1 MGNPNSFDEAAA
13 RTEEMFAGSENVPGT
28 EDVSAETQP
37 SEVSQAE
44 GASVQAEAQNETSA
58 RQGAQSDMSSGSEAD
73 GGVSLD
79 SAVQTAEVAAQTAV
93 EKDGQLREA
102 LAEIEALRKSNAE
115 LQGTVDELSKKNT
128 DHILEEALT
137 PPTLDINGL
146 AFADEGAQRA
156 AMAKY
161 AEDLSAYNRQQIMRE
176 MSPALEY
183 AKKGMREEETEEVVS
198 ALEQI
203 PELSDIRTMRP
214 TLDRIIAKN
223 KWLDSDGMPLD
234 EKYIAAYAMA
244 RGIDSINNPPSPP
257 EPPKEPTPEEL
268 LAFYNGNP
276 SFRELVEKQRL
287 DTIKQSQQVPPFS
300 ASSGAVNA
308 ALDIKEKPQTLEEA
322 SRRTREMF
330 GDM

>member
-13 RTEEMFAGSENVPGT
+13 RTEEMFAGSDNAPTAESQPPEGQPT
-28 EDVSAETQP
+28 AETAT
-37 SEVSQAE
+37 ET
-44 GASVQAEAQNETSA
+44 QNETPVQTEPQTETPVSVSA
-58 RQGAQSDMSSGSEAD
+58 SE
-73 GGVSLD
+73 GVDLD
-79 SAVQTAEVAAQTAV
+79 NAAQTAEIAAQTAV

-102 LAEIEALRKSNAE
+102 LAEIEALRKSNEE

-183 AKKGMREEETEEVVS
+183 AKKGMREEETNEVVS

-223 KWLDSDGMPLD
+223 KWLDSDDMPLD

-257 EPPKEPTPEEL
+257 KPPKEPTPEEL

-330 GDM
+330 GSM